1 MSEQKISH
9 KIKYLKQI
17 IQIKLDKVKN
27 PNWPNEPRYL
37 KAWHDLNSRLPW
49 TNLAS
54 GQGESSWTRGL
65 RIASPAF

>member
-37 KAWHDLNSRLPW
+37 KAWHRIW
-49 TNLAS
+49 TPDYRE
-54 GQGESSWTRGL
+54 Q
-65 RIASPAF
+65 I

>member
-37 KAWHDLNSRLPW
+37 KAWHSIW
-49 TNLAS
+49 TPDYRE
-54 GQGESSWTRGL
+54 Q
-65 RIASPAF
+65 I